1 MKFHCDR
8 QSVVTCTVKRKQL
21 EPVDMRH
28 HMTASKEIR
37 GAKTNF
43 LKRKQLEPVDMLRCK
58 GISQSI
64 TLYAANVC
72 LADRYA
78 SKLKCEVL
86 LQKIQESMSL

>member
-1 MKFHCDR
+1 MKEWLLFDCYKNVISRLLKYMKLHCDR
-8 QSVVTCTVKRKQL
+8 QSLMTCTVERKQL
-21 EPVDMRH
+21 EPV
-28 HMTASKEIR
+28 
-37 GAKTNF
+37 N
-43 LKRKQLEPVDMLRCK
+43 MLRCK